1 MDQGFKGKAVMK
13 TSVLD
18 RPIDEILKERLGVDR
33 ADVVALCDRFR
44 IVELGLFGSVLR
56 DDFRAEGSDPSDVD
70 LLVVFEEGYRQPY
83 EDYLDLV
90 ETVEA
95 LFRRK
100 VDICQKELLKNP
112 YSRADIL
119 RTNQVI
125 YAS

>member
-1 MDQGFKGKAVMK
+1 MTG
-13 TSVLD
+13 SVLD

-33 ADVVALCDRFR
+33 ADIVALCDRFR
-44 IVELGLFGSVLR
+44 IVELGLFGSALR
-56 DDFRAEGSDPSDVD
+56 DDFRVDGDDPSDVD

-100 VDICQKELLKNP
+100 VDICQKKLLKNP

-125 YAS
+125 YAG

>member
-1 MDQGFKGKAVMK
+1 MT

-33 ADVVALCDRFR
+33 ADIVALCDRFH
-44 IVELGLFGSVLR
+44 IVELGLFGSALR
-56 DDFRAEGSDPSDVD
+56 DDFRVDGDSPSDVD
-70 LLVVFEEGYRQPY
+70 LLVVFEEGYCQSY
-83 EDYLDLV
+83 QDYLDLK
-90 ETVEA
+90 ETAEV
-95 LFRRK
+95 LFRRE
-100 VDICQKELLKNP
+100 VDICQKQLLKNP

>member
-1 MDQGFKGKAVMK
+1 MT

-33 ADVVALCDRFR
+33 ADIVALCDRFR
-44 IVELGLFGSVLR
+44 IVELGLFGSALR
-56 DDFRAEGSDPSDVD
+56 NDFRAEGSDPSDVD
-70 LLVVFEEGYRQPY
+70 LLVVFEEGYQQSY
-83 EDYLDLV
+83 QEYLDLGVAV
-90 ETVEA
+90 ET

-100 VDICQKELLKNP
+100 VDICQKKLLKNP

>member
-1 MDQGFKGKAVMK
+1 MAD
-13 TSVLD
+13 SVLD

-56 DDFRAEGSDPSDVD
+56 DDFRADGDDPSDVD
-70 LLVVFEEGYRQPY
+70 LLVVFEEGYQQSY
-83 EDYLDLV
+83 QEYLDLGV
-90 ETVEA
+90 AVEA

-100 VDICQKELLKNP
+100 ADICQKKLLKNP

>member
-1 MDQGFKGKAVMK
+1 MTG
-13 TSVLD
+13 SVLD

-33 ADVVALCDRFR
+33 ADIVALCDRFK
-44 IVELGLFGSVLR
+44 IVELGLFGSALR
-56 DDFRAEGSDPSDVD
+56 DDFRADGDDPSDVD
-70 LLVVFEEGYRQPY
+70 LLVVFEEGYQQSY
-83 EDYLDLV
+83 QEYLDLGVAV
-90 ETVEA
+90 ET

-100 VDICQKELLKNP
+100 VDICQKKLLKNP

>member
-1 MDQGFKGKAVMK
+1 MT

-33 ADVVALCDRFR
+33 ADIVALCDRFR

-56 DDFRAEGSDPSDVD
+56 DDFRVDGDDPSDVD

-100 VDICQKELLKNP
+100 VDICQKKLLKNP